1 MASVDIE
8 QLPKRKD
15 EDDPTK
21 DEEELFSFPER
32 QPQPEQSKRL
42 KLVLIVVTL
51 VLVGVALWLV
61 MGYATDPCQGQPA
74 GAVVADPDHSDGVI
88 VCKG

>member
-32 QPQPEQSKRL
+32 QPQSEPFGRL

-51 VLVGVALWLV
+51 VLVGAVVWLV
-61 MGYATDPCQGQPA
+61 VGRMIDPCQGLPA
-74 GAVVADPDHSDGVI
+74 GTVVEDPDHSDSVI